1 MLIRQIVSFFLP
13 NLVASF
19 ASRKAID
26 LTHPVGENT
35 VAWPTATKFST
46 ANVIKTWVGVEGEG
60 GYWYEARDINQ
71 AEHSGTHMDAPAH
84 FAKGAWH
91 TSDIPLERLAGPG
104 VKISIEK
111 RAGKDKDT
119 GLTVEDIYTW
129 EEEHGDIPDGAVVIV
144 HTGHGRW
151 YDDKV
156 KYFGRPVDKDL
167 PENDTEHL
175 HFPGVE
181 PEAAKWLVAN
191 RKIVGLG
198 IDTPSTDKG
207 QSRDFQ
213 THQVLGQANI
223 WGLENLARTDEL
235 PSHGFVVYNM
245 VHKLEGGS
253 GGPTRVI
260 AILDSTNRATST
272 ASELLLIVVLTCI
285 VFGQHE

>member
-1 MLIRQIVSFFLP
+1 
-13 NLVASF
+13 
-19 ASRKAID
+19 
-26 LTHPVGENT
+26 
-35 VAWPTATKFST
+35 
-46 ANVIKTWVGVEGEG
+46 
-60 GYWYEARDINQ
+60 
-71 AEHSGTHMDAPAH
+71 MDAPAH
-84 FAKGAWH
+84 FAKGAWY

-119 GLTVEDIYTW
+119 GLTMEDIHSW

-144 HTGHGRW
+144 HTVHGRW
-151 YDDKV
+151 YDDKE
-156 KYFGRPVDKDL
+156 KYLGRPVDKEL

-223 WGLENLARTDEL
+223 WGLEN
-235 PSHGFVVYNM
+235 
-245 VHKLEGGS
+245 
-253 GGPTRVI
+253 
-260 AILDSTNRATST
+260 
-272 ASELLLIVVLTCI
+272 
-285 VFGQHE
+285 